1 MSAITKIV
9 KVLLVLDKKIQTT
22 IGTGAVTLAGKA
34 FAKGDAVYLQ
44 AVKAAIEQAEHLEG
58 LRKVRL
64 QKLHTHQRTEL
75 DQVLARHK
83 AALIHLHEGID
94 AALEL
99 NDSRQAQELAASKQR
114 KKDAANWHNTAARAA
129 VSVTKAD
136 KAIKQLEM

>member
-22 IGTGAVTLAGKA
+22 IGTGAVALAGKA

-44 AVKAAIEQAEHLEG
+44 AFQAAIEQAEHLEG

-64 QKLHTHQRTEL
+64 QKLQ
-75 DQVLARHK
+75 ARHK
-83 AALIHLHEGID
+83 AELVQLHEGID